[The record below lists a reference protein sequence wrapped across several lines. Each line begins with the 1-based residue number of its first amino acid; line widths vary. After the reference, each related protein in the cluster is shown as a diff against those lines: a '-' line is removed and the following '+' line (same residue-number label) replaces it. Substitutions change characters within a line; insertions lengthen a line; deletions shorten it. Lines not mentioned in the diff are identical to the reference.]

1 MKLVEGGSTIT
12 QQLSKNI
19 YFTQE
24 KKLVRKIAEIFMAF
38 EIEENCNKDEILEL
52 YVNTCYFG
60 DGYYNVKEAA
70 NGYFEKEPKDMSAFE
85 STLLAGLPNAP
96 SIYAPTK
103 NPELARQR
111 QAQVVEKLVKYQYI
125 TQEQADNILNIEY
138 KF

>member
-1 MKLVEGGSTIT
+1 
-12 QQLSKNI
+12 
-19 YFTQE
+19 
-24 KKLVRKIAEIFMAF
+24 MAF
-38 EIEENCNKDEILEL
+38 EIERNCDKNTILEM
-52 YVNTCYFG
+52 YVNTSYFG
-60 DGYYNVKEAA
+60 SGYDGIKEAA

-125 TQEQADNILNIEY
+125 TQEQADDILNIEY